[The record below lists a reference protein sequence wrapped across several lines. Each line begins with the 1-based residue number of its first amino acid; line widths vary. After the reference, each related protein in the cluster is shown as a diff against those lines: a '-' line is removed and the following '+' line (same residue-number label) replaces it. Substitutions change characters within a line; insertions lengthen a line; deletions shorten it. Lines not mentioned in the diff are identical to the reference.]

1 MKYEENTQERKS
13 LLKNSKH
20 RNISSE
26 EYPLLSSSFIFYLK
40 IANIKISIYILIS
53 TIFYFMVHYYGK
65 KIIKTKTVRLEYENE
80 LYQNLFVNFYF
91 TLSLIVG
98 FLSINRRSLHYFSFY
113 YFTFLLYSTV
123 FIISYF
129 SNFYADYLI
138 NKKFMW
144 FSFLAVINLV
154 CMSIYLIYHFIFIIQ
169 QNKKQINNSDVTYSN
184 IVHEINLR
192 TDMFKISFNYFVTR
206 WKLHKVIPSLLFKKD
221 SFYFTQ
227 IGNFKKNDGDKSLQ
241 IGRPNDS
248 SESTF
253 YKTRENYSSLE

>member
-1 MKYEENTQERKS
+1 MKNEENSQESKT
-13 LLKNSKH
+13 LLKNPKYRH
-20 RNISSE
+20 IRTE
-26 EYPLLSSSFIFYLK
+26 EYPLLTSNFNSYLK
-40 IANIKISIYILIS
+40 IANVTISIYIFIS

-65 KIIKTKTVRLEYENE
+65 KLIKSKTVRMEYENE

-91 TLSLIVG
+91 TLSMIVG
-98 FLSINRRSLHYFSFY
+98 FLTINRRSLHYFSFY
-113 YFTFLLYSTV
+113 FFTFLLYSTV

-138 NKKFMW
+138 NKKFIW
-144 FSFLAVINLV
+144 FSFLAVTNLV
-154 CMSIYLIYHFIFIIQ
+154 FICIYLVYHFIFIIQ
-169 QNKKQINNSDVTYSN
+169 QNKKQIDNSDVTYSN

-227 IGNFKKNDGDKSLQ
+227 IGKYKKNEGDKSLQ
-241 IGRPNDS
+241 VGRTNDS
-248 SESTF
+248 DSTF
-253 YKTRENYSSLE
+253 YKTRENYSSLD